1 MSDMIAATPL
11 QKKTV
16 QDLCTKFRTDSV
28 WVKYEEKPNNND
40 LRVLLFGHKYIYDFT
55 ITVDGYLKKQT
66 SYSNE
71 ERLNP

>member
-1 MSDMIAATPL
+1 MFDMIAATPI

-16 QDLCTKFRTDSV
+16 QDLCVKFRTDSV
-28 WVKYEEKPNNND
+28 WVKYEEKANNND

>member
-1 MSDMIAATPL
+1 MFDMIAATPI

-28 WVKYEEKPNNND
+28 WVKYEEKASNND
-40 LRVLLFGHKYIYDFT
+40 LRVLLFGNKYIYDFT

-71 ERLNP
+71 DRLNP